1 VSRGWVALA
10 ALGLAAMIGG
20 AAAALRIDGEGRGG
34 RGTPGT
40 GDVLGQPETLS
51 DVGVRE
57 PSGVAYHP
65 RLQRLYV
72 VGDEG
77 SLAVLDDRG
86 AHVRTLPAPVQVEDV
101 VVLPDGS
108 LLLVRERGGELL
120 VVDAEAG
127 REKRRWQLDS
137 AGLVGGG
144 GSRTNEGFE
153 GLAFRPDAQ
162 RPGAGV
168 LYLVHQRAPAM
179 IVAARFD
186 PQAEGDR
193 LGSEAVVSRWSF
205 PNEGDLTA
213 AAYVPSLGRILVIA
227 DARDRLLVVDLD
239 GKVQASLPLPGAQQ
253 EGLAIDDAGTL
264 WIADDRA
271 GRLLR
276 FPGALA
282 RIAAAVGAH
291 STGP

>member
-1 VSRGWVALA
+1 
-10 ALGLAAMIGG
+10 
-20 AAAALRIDGEGRGG
+20 
-34 RGTPGT
+34 
-40 GDVLGQPETLS
+40 
-51 DVGVRE
+51 VRE
-57 PSGVAYHP
+57 PSGVAYYP
-65 RLQRLYV
+65 RLRRLYV

-77 SLAVLDDRG
+77 ALAVLDEWG
-86 AHVRTLPAPVQVEDV
+86 AHLRTLAAPVQVEDV

-108 LLLVRERGGELL
+108 LLLVREQGAQLR
-120 VVDAEAG
+120 VVDAETG

-153 GLAFRPDAQ
+153 GLAFRPDVQ
-162 RPGAGV
+162 KPGAGV
-168 LYLVHQRAPAM
+168 LYLVHQRAPPM
-179 IVAARFD
+179 TVAARFD
-186 PQAEGDR
+186 PEAEGDR

-205 PNEGDLTA
+205 SDESDLTA
-213 AAYVPSLGRILVIA
+213 AVYVPSLGRILVIA

-239 GKVQASLPLPGAQQ
+239 GRVQASIPLPGVQQ
-253 EGLAIDDAGTL
+253 EGLALDDEGTL

-282 RIAAAVGAH
+282 RIADALGAH
-291 STGP
+291 STGPK

>member
-1 VSRGWVALA
+1 
-10 ALGLAAMIGG
+10 M
-20 AAAALRIDGEGRGG
+20 
-34 RGTPGT
+34 
-40 GDVLGQPETLS
+40 LS

-65 RLQRLYV
+65 GLRRLYV

-77 SLAVLDDRG
+77 ALAVLDDQG
-86 AHVRTLPAPVQVEDV
+86 ARVRTLPAPVQVEDV

-108 LLLVRERGGELL
+108 LLLVRERGAELL
-120 VVDAEAG
+120 IVDAESG
-127 REKRRWQLDS
+127 REKRRWRLDT

-153 GLAFRPDAQ
+153 GLTFRPDAQ
-162 RPGAGV
+162 GPGPGV

-179 IVAARFD
+179 IVAVRFD
-186 PQAEGDR
+186 PEAEGD
-193 LGSEAVVSRWSF
+193 LGSEVVVSRWSF

-213 AAYVPSLGRILVIA
+213 AAYVPSLGRVLVVA

-239 GKVQASLPLPGAQQ
+239 GKMLASFPLPGLQQ
-253 EGLAIDDAGTL
+253 EGLAFDDGGTL
-264 WIADDRA
+264 WIADDRG

-282 RIAAAVGAH
+282 RIAAALGAH
-291 STGP
+291 STGPK